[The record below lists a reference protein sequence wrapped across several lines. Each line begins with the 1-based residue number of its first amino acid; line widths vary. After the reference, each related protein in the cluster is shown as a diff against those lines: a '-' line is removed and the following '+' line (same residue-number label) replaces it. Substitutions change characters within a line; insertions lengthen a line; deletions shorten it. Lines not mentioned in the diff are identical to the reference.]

1 MRRTVVALVV
11 LSFALVTAGCGGGE
25 PASVEGVV
33 VAEGTASAEPTVVVD
48 PSAPAPAVTF
58 EEFPADVELTEG
70 LASDIADKQP
80 TVIFFYD
87 GSQKLTNEVRAAVDS
102 AMKANRGL
110 ATLHAFDVGKYSS
123 VNSSGTVVLDQS
135 DFEASGTAGIAAKLA
150 RALRVGTAP
159 YILMTDDQGMIVFRH
174 QGPVDAAFLE
184 MHMGRLSE

>member
-11 LSFALVTAGCGGGE
+11 LSFALVVSGCGGE
-25 PASVEGVV
+25 VTVTEGVV
-33 VAEGTASAEPTVVVD
+33 VAEGTASVEPTRLVD

-70 LASDIADKQP
+70 LAADIADKQP

-87 GSQKLTNEVRAAVDS
+87 GSQKLTNEVRSAIDS
-102 AMKANRGL
+102 ALKANRGL
-110 ATLHAFDVGKYSS
+110 ATLHAFDMGKYSS
-123 VNSSGTVVLDQS
+123 VDSSGTVVLDLS
-135 DFEASGTAGIAAKLA
+135 EFEESGTAGIAAKLA

-159 YILMTDDQGMIVFRH
+159 YLVMTDDQGMIVFRH
-174 QGPVDAAFLE
+174 QGLVDAAFLE